1 MAIEN
6 AIIIINK
13 TRLELLIERFNTKA
27 QAKFY
32 IEHLGGDFADYE
44 LEHSNF
50 IRALE
55 TVQKTIS
62 SIIKYKIVDRKY
74 LPNFLF
80 SDKDIAIVIGQDG
93 LVANT
98 AKYVNGIP
106 ILAINPDI
114 NRFDGVLLP
123 FTINDFAKGLTATI
137 ANKSTFKRVTMAE
150 AKMND
155 GNDY

>member
-6 AIIIINK
+6 AIVIINK
-13 TRLELLIERFNTKA
+13 TRLEKLVERFNTKA

-32 IEHLGGDFADYE
+32 IKHSGGDFADYE

-50 IRALE
+50 KFSLE
-55 TVQKTIS
+55 KVQKTLS
-62 SIIKYKIVDRKY
+62 NRLKHKIVERKY

-80 SDKDIAIVIGQDG
+80 SEKDIAVVLGQDG

-114 NRFDGVLLP
+114 ERFDGVLLP
-123 FTINDFAKGLTATI
+123 FNPDNVYARLLTLLENRASFR
-137 ANKSTFKRVTMAE
+137 KVTMA
-150 AKMND
+150 
-155 GNDY
+155 

>member
-32 IEHLGGDFADYE
+32 IEHSGGDFADYE

-50 IRALE
+50 KRSLDNIQ
-55 TVQKTIS
+55 TKIS
-62 SIIKYKIVDRKY
+62 NRLKNKVVDRKF

-80 SDKDIAIVIGQDG
+80 SQNEKQSA
-93 LVANT
+93 L
-98 AKYVNGIP
+98 
-106 ILAINPDI
+106 
-114 NRFDGVLLP
+114 
-123 FTINDFAKGLTATI
+123 
-137 ANKSTFKRVTMAE
+137 
-150 AKMND
+150 
-155 GNDY
+155 